1 MGSLATI
8 TLAVREPDGNV
19 RIRLRPVDPDK
30 RGERVDMIVVNAPPA
45 FEDAVIGIEVEG
57 QDGFLKVAGRRWA
70 ERVGK
75 NKLKLVP
82 RRGKSP

>member
-1 MGSLATI
+1 MGSIATI
-8 TLAVREPDGNV
+8 TLAVRESDGTV
-19 RIRLRPVDPDK
+19 RIRLRPAIPDA
-30 RGERVDMIVVNAPPA
+30 RRERVDMIVVNAPPS
-45 FEDAVIGIEVEG
+45 FEDAVIGVEVEG

-82 RRGKSP
+82 RKGKSP